1 MKGKLELITMLE
13 YNMDAVNTIMT
24 TSSNIII
31 SVSNDKSIMLF
42 DYNYRIIQKIENAH
56 NGIIFDI
63 SLKDDNN
70 FATCSQ
76 DKSIKTWRKSLN
88 DKYLID
94 KVLNNIHDNDIHKI
108 EYLKNDTIISGS
120 KDMKIKI
127 WNLINNEYKCT
138 LVLNNNIPI
147 YSLLYSPKENILIS
161 AGTMFTRIWDTS
173 NLINTLIS
181 QIDVVCHGKNALQK
195 LDDNRVVFGGRF
207 EIKIIS
213 IKEKQVSKK
222 IKSAFL
228 VWAICVIENK
238 QLFICGGVSND
249 LEIFSSINYEN
260 LGLIKNCHNGN
271 LRGISLLNNGKII
284 TGSEDKKTKIWKI
297 II

>member
-1 MKGKLELITMLE
+1 MKAKLELITMLE

-63 SLKDDNN
+63 ALKDDNN

-94 KVLNNIHDNDIHKI
+94 KVLSNIHDNDIHKI
-108 EYLKNDTIISGS
+108 EYLKDGTIISGS

-127 WNLINNEYKCT
+127 WNLINT

-161 AGTMFTRIWDTS
+161 AGTLFTRIWDTS
-173 NLINTLIS
+173 NLINPLIS

>member
-1 MKGKLELITMLE
+1 MKAKLELITMLE

-56 NGIIFDI
+56 DGIIFDI

-88 DKYLID
+88 DKYFID
-94 KVLNNIHDNDIHKI
+94 KVLNNIYDNDIHKI

-147 YSLLYSPKENILIS
+147 YSLLYSQKENILIS

-173 NLINTLIS
+173 NLINPLIS

>member
-1 MKGKLELITMLE
+1 MKAKLELITMLE

-94 KVLNNIHDNDIHKI
+94 KVLNNIHENDIHKI
-108 EYLKNDTIISGS
+108 EYLKDDTIISGS

-147 YSLLYSPKENILIS
+147 YSLLYSPKENILI
-161 AGTMFTRIWDTS
+161 
-173 NLINTLIS
+173 
-181 QIDVVCHGKNALQK
+181 
-195 LDDNRVVFGGRF
+195 
-207 EIKIIS
+207 
-213 IKEKQVSKK
+213 
-222 IKSAFL
+222 
-228 VWAICVIENK
+228 
-238 QLFICGGVSND
+238 
-249 LEIFSSINYEN
+249 
-260 LGLIKNCHNGN
+260 
-271 LRGISLLNNGKII
+271 
-284 TGSEDKKTKIWKI
+284 
-297 II
+297 

>member
-1 MKGKLELITMLE
+1 MKAKLELITMLE

-63 SLKDDNN
+63 ALKDDNN

-94 KVLNNIHDNDIHKI
+94 KVLNNIHENDIHKI
-108 EYLKNDTIISGS
+108 EYLKDDTIISGS

-173 NLINTLIS
+173 NLINPLIS

>member
-1 MKGKLELITMLE
+1 MKAKLELITMLE

-94 KVLNNIHDNDIHKI
+94 KVLNNIHENDIHKI
-108 EYLKNDTIISGS
+108 EYLKDDTIISGS

-173 NLINTLIS
+173 NLINPLIS

>member
-1 MKGKLELITMLE
+1 MKAKLELITMLE

-161 AGTMFTRIWDTS
+161 AGTLFTRIWDTS
-173 NLINTLIS
+173 NLINPLIS

>member
-1 MKGKLELITMLE
+1 MKAKLELITMLE

-42 DYNYRIIQKIENAH
+42 DYNYRIIQKVENAH

-94 KVLNNIHDNDIHKI
+94 KVLSNIHDNDIHKI

-161 AGTMFTRIWDTS
+161 AGTLFTRIWDTS
-173 NLINTLIS
+173 NLINPLIS

>member
-1 MKGKLELITMLE
+1 MKAKLELITMLE

-108 EYLKNDTIISGS
+108 
-120 KDMKIKI
+120 
-127 WNLINNEYKCT
+127 
-138 LVLNNNIPI
+138 
-147 YSLLYSPKENILIS
+147 
-161 AGTMFTRIWDTS
+161 
-173 NLINTLIS
+173 
-181 QIDVVCHGKNALQK
+181 
-195 LDDNRVVFGGRF
+195 
-207 EIKIIS
+207 
-213 IKEKQVSKK
+213 
-222 IKSAFL
+222 
-228 VWAICVIENK
+228 
-238 QLFICGGVSND
+238 
-249 LEIFSSINYEN
+249 
-260 LGLIKNCHNGN
+260 
-271 LRGISLLNNGKII
+271 
-284 TGSEDKKTKIWKI
+284 
-297 II
+297 

>member
-1 MKGKLELITMLE
+1 
-13 YNMDAVNTIMT
+13 
-24 TSSNIII
+24 
-31 SVSNDKSIMLF
+31 MLF

-147 YSLLYSPKENILIS
+147 YSLLYSPKE
-161 AGTMFTRIWDTS
+161 
-173 NLINTLIS
+173 
-181 QIDVVCHGKNALQK
+181 
-195 LDDNRVVFGGRF
+195 
-207 EIKIIS
+207 
-213 IKEKQVSKK
+213 
-222 IKSAFL
+222 
-228 VWAICVIENK
+228 
-238 QLFICGGVSND
+238 
-249 LEIFSSINYEN
+249 
-260 LGLIKNCHNGN
+260 
-271 LRGISLLNNGKII
+271 
-284 TGSEDKKTKIWKI
+284 
-297 II
+297 

>member
-1 MKGKLELITMLE
+1 
-13 YNMDAVNTIMT
+13 MDAVNTIMT

-63 SLKDDNN
+63 ALKDDNN

-161 AGTMFTRIWDTS
+161 AGTLFTRIWDTS
-173 NLINTLIS
+173 NLINPLIS

>member
-1 MKGKLELITMLE
+1 MKTKLELITMLE

-161 AGTMFTRIWDTS
+161 AGTLFTRIWDTS
-173 NLINTLIS
+173 NLINPLIS

>member
-1 MKGKLELITMLE
+1 MKAKLELITMLE

-94 KVLNNIHDNDIHKI
+94 KVLNNIHENDIHKI
-108 EYLKNDTIISGS
+108 EYLKDDTIISGS

-127 WNLINNEYKCT
+127 LNLINNEYKCT

-147 YSLLYSPKENILIS
+147 YSLLYSPKENILI
-161 AGTMFTRIWDTS
+161 
-173 NLINTLIS
+173 
-181 QIDVVCHGKNALQK
+181 
-195 LDDNRVVFGGRF
+195 
-207 EIKIIS
+207 
-213 IKEKQVSKK
+213 
-222 IKSAFL
+222 
-228 VWAICVIENK
+228 
-238 QLFICGGVSND
+238 
-249 LEIFSSINYEN
+249 
-260 LGLIKNCHNGN
+260 
-271 LRGISLLNNGKII
+271 
-284 TGSEDKKTKIWKI
+284 
-297 II
+297 

>member
-1 MKGKLELITMLE
+1 MKAKLELITMLE

-63 SLKDDNN
+63 ALKDDNN

-161 AGTMFTRIWDTS
+161 AGTLFTRIWDTS
-173 NLINTLIS
+173 NLINPLIS

>member
-1 MKGKLELITMLE
+1 MKAKLELITMLE

-63 SLKDDNN
+63 ALKDDNN

-94 KVLNNIHDNDIHKI
+94 KVLNNIHENDIHKI
-108 EYLKNDTIISGS
+108 EYLKDDTIISGS

-127 WNLINNEYKCT
+127 WNLINT

-173 NLINTLIS
+173 NLINPLIS

>member
-1 MKGKLELITMLE
+1 MKAKLELITMLE

-173 NLINTLIS
+173 NLINPLIS

>member
-1 MKGKLELITMLE
+1 MKAKLELITMLE

-94 KVLNNIHDNDIHKI
+94 KVLSNIHDNDIHKI

-147 YSLLYSPKENILIS
+147 YSLLYSQKENILIS

-173 NLINTLIS
+173 NLINPLIS

>member
-1 MKGKLELITMLE
+1 M
-13 YNMDAVNTIMT
+13 
-24 TSSNIII
+24 
-31 SVSNDKSIMLF
+31 
-42 DYNYRIIQKIENAH
+42 
-56 NGIIFDI
+56 
-63 SLKDDNN
+63 
-70 FATCSQ
+70 
-76 DKSIKTWRKSLN
+76 
-88 DKYLID
+88 
-94 KVLNNIHDNDIHKI
+94 
-108 EYLKNDTIISGS
+108 
-120 KDMKIKI
+120 
-127 WNLINNEYKCT
+127 
-138 LVLNNNIPI
+138 
-147 YSLLYSPKENILIS
+147 
-161 AGTMFTRIWDTS
+161 
-173 NLINTLIS
+173 
-181 QIDVVCHGKNALQK
+181 
-195 LDDNRVVFGGRF
+195 DDNRVVFGGRF

>member
-1 MKGKLELITMLE
+1 MKAKLELITMLE

-24 TSSNIII
+24 ISSNIII

-161 AGTMFTRIWDTS
+161 AGTLFTRIWDTS
-173 NLINTLIS
+173 NLINPLIS

>member
-1 MKGKLELITMLE
+1 MKAKLELITMLE

-63 SLKDDNN
+63 ALKDDNN

-94 KVLNNIHDNDIHKI
+94 KVLNNIHENDIHKI
-108 EYLKNDTIISGS
+108 EYLKDDTIISGS

-161 AGTMFTRIWDTS
+161 AGTLFTRIWDTS
-173 NLINTLIS
+173 NLINPLIS

-195 LDDNRVVFGGRF
+195 LDANRVVFGVRF

-213 IKEKQVSKK
+213 IKEKRVSKK

>member
-1 MKGKLELITMLE
+1 MKAKLELITMLE

-76 DKSIKTWRKSLN
+76 DKSIKTWRKLLN

-161 AGTMFTRIWDTS
+161 AGTLFTRIWDTS
-173 NLINTLIS
+173 NLINPLIS

>member
-1 MKGKLELITMLE
+1 
-13 YNMDAVNTIMT
+13 
-24 TSSNIII
+24 
-31 SVSNDKSIMLF
+31 MLF

-63 SLKDDNN
+63 ALKDDNN

-94 KVLNNIHDNDIHKI
+94 KVLNNIHENDIHKI
-108 EYLKNDTIISGS
+108 EYLKDFTIISGS

-173 NLINTLIS
+173 NLINPLIS

>member
-1 MKGKLELITMLE
+1 MKAKLELITMLE

-94 KVLNNIHDNDIHKI
+94 KVLNNIHENDIHKI

-161 AGTMFTRIWDTS
+161 AGTLFTRIWDTS
-173 NLINTLIS
+173 NLINPLIS

-249 LEIFSSINYEN
+249 LEIFSSVNYEN
-260 LGLIKNCHNGN
+260 LGLIPNCHNGN

>member
-1 MKGKLELITMLE
+1 MKAKLELITMLE

-56 NGIIFDI
+56 DGIIFDI

-94 KVLNNIHDNDIHKI
+94 KVLNNIHENDIHKI
-108 EYLKNDTIISGS
+108 EYLKDDTIISGS

-173 NLINTLIS
+173 NLINPLIS

-238 QLFICGGVSND
+238 QLFICGEVSND